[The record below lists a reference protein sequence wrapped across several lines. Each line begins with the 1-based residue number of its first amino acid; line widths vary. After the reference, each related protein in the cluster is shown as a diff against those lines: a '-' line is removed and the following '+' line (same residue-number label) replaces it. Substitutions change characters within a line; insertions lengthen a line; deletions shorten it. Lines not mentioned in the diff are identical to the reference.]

1 MTAGFK
7 DYLREAFNAKPWGM
21 FVAPNWIGLAGF
33 GMLGVLNPGFWLVG
47 AGLELAYL
55 VSLTGSAR
63 FRNVVDAR
71 LAGHAESDWKTK
83 IAARV
88 QQLPPAEAQRYHA
101 LEKRCEIVLAQQR
114 AAGAVPE
121 IPLQSEG
128 LGRLLW
134 IYLGLLNARQSLRQ
148 IMDGGG
154 GGDFSKKIQQLEA
167 QLQVEKDENLRQS
180 LTGQLDILHQRAT
193 MQKEGR
199 TKISFL
205 ESELDRIEQQ
215 VELIREQAL
224 LAGDPAALS
233 RRIDEVG
240 ATLTGTSQWIR
251 DQQKIY
257 GEVEALI
264 DEPTPFPRQDT
275 Q

>member
-21 FVAPNWIGLAGF
+21 FVAPNWVGLAGF
-33 GMLGVLNPGFWLVG
+33 GLLGVLNPGFWLVG

-55 VSLTGSAR
+55 LALTGSAR
-63 FRNVVDAR
+63 FRRLVDAG
-71 LAGHAESDWKTK
+71 LADAAEDDWNSK
-83 IAARV
+83 IVARAQALPAAD
-88 QQLPPAEAQRYHA
+88 AERFYA
-101 LEKRCEIVLAQQR
+101 LEKRCDAILDR
-114 AAGAVPE
+114 PKKAGAMADVS
-121 IPLQSEG
+121 LQSEG

-134 IYLGLLNARQSLRQ
+134 IHLGLLHTRQTLLQVMADS
-148 IMDGGG
+148 
-154 GGDFSKKIQQLEA
+154 GGDFSKKVRALETQLR
-167 QLQVEKDENLRQS
+167 VEKDENLRQS
-180 LTGQLDILHQRAT
+180 LTGQLDLLQQRAD

-224 LAGDPAALS
+224 LTGDATALS

-240 ATLTGTSQWIR
+240 ATLSGTSQWIR
-251 DQQKIY
+251 DQQRIS

-264 DEPTPFPRQDT
+264 DEPPPIFRQEN

>member
-7 DYLREAFNAKPWGM
+7 DYLREAFNARPWGM
-21 FVAPNWIGLAGF
+21 FIAPNWIGLAGF
-33 GMLGVLNPGFWLVG
+33 GLLGALNPGFWLVG

-55 VSLTGSAR
+55 VTLTSSAR
-63 FRNVVDAR
+63 FRNVVDGR
-71 LAGHAESDWKTK
+71 LTGNAEDDWKGKVAT
-83 IAARV
+83 RL
-88 QQLPPAEAQRYHA
+88 QQLSPADVERYRG
-101 LEKRCEIVLAQQR
+101 LEKRCQVVLAQQK
-114 AAGAVPE
+114 ASGGVPE
-121 IPLQSEG
+121 LSLQSEG

-134 IYLGLLNARQSLRQ
+134 IYLGLLNARQSLSQ
-148 IMDGGG
+148 IMEGS
-154 GGDFSKKIQQLEA
+154 GGDFSKKIHQLEA
-167 QLQVEKDENLRQS
+167 QLQSETDENLKQS
-180 LTGQLDILHQRAT
+180 LAGQLDILRQRANT
-193 MQKEGR
+193 QKEGR

-205 ESELDRIEQQ
+205 ESELERIDQQ
-215 VELIREQAL
+215 VELLREQAL

-264 DEPTPFPRQDT
+264 DEPTPLSRQES

>member
-7 DYLREAFNAKPWGM
+7 DYLREAFNARPWGM

-33 GMLGVLNPGFWLVG
+33 GLLGVLNPGFWLVG

-63 FRNVVDAR
+63 FRRLVDAR
-71 LAGHAESDWKTK
+71 LAGAAEDDWKAK
-83 IAARV
+83 LAARL
-88 QQLPPAEAQRYHA
+88 QQLPPDDEERFHK
-101 LEKRCEIVLAQQR
+101 LEERCRAILAQQQ
-114 AAGAVPE
+114 AAGAVPDVH
-121 IPLQSEG
+121 LQSEG
-128 LGRLLW
+128 LGRL
-134 IYLGLLNARQSLRQ
+134 ISIFLGLLQARQSLLQ
-148 IMDGGG
+148 ILAGSGD
-154 GGDFSKKIQQLEA
+154 DFSGKIQILEA
-167 QLQVEKDENLRQS
+167 QLQHEKDENLRQS
-180 LTGQLDILHQRAT
+180 LTGQLEILRQRT
-193 MQKEGR
+193 NMQNEGR

-224 LAGDPAALS
+224 LAADPAALS

-240 ATLTGTSQWIR
+240 ATLNSTSQWIR
-251 DQQKIY
+251 DQQKMS
-257 GEVEALI
+257 GEIDAI
-264 DEPTPFPRQDT
+264 FDEPPPILRQET